1 MNINEAVR
9 SAYGAWLLF
18 RREPMGLAWFN
29 ISEEGFW
36 HSFQVAFL
44 AAPAYAVMLLFDFAE
59 KAGSTHAPH
68 PLRFFLIQA
77 IAYAISWVAFPL
89 IMFHLTRFLEREAA
103 YFRYMVAYNWG
114 NLIVIG
120 ISLPVA
126 MLASSGIIPIGVMGI
141 LRIAVLVV
149 ILTYQGFIARQAL
162 GVPPLTAGIIVIID
176 FMLGLF
182 IISIADSMG

>member
-1 MNINEAVR
+1 MTINEAVR
-9 SAYGAWLLF
+9 SAYGAWLMF

-29 ISEEGFW
+29 TSEEGFW

-44 AAPAYAVMLLFDFAE
+44 AAPAYAVMLLFDYVE
-59 KAGSTHAPH
+59 KSGTAHASH

-77 IAYAISWVAFPL
+77 IAYVISWVAFPL
-89 IMFHLTRFLEREAA
+89 LMFHIANFLEREKA

-126 MLASSGIIPIGVMGI
+126 LLAASGALPIGAMGMIRVAALVLI
-141 LRIAVLVV
+141 LS
-149 ILTYQGFIARQAL
+149 YQGFIAIHGL
-162 GVPPLTAGIIVIID
+162 EVPPFTAGMIVVVD
-176 FMLGLF
+176 FTLGLF
-182 IISIADSMG
+182 IISIAEAMG